1 MLSSITLGNPLLWP
15 TIQVLTALFAV
26 GGAGVVAVNVR
37 DLRKLPRHVF
47 TKRLFS
53 WALIA
58 PLFVTGAFVR
68 PVGLVMMLV
77 MVWQG
82 TREYAHLAGLDRAY
96 RNLAVACGV
105 GTVLVVA
112 LWPDA
117 FWVLPGAYLLAFT
130 AVPLL
135 TGRLDGAFEA
145 ASRGFLGTLYVAW
158 TLAHMVLLVQTW
170 GPGLQ
175 IALGLAI
182 ALSDVGAAV
191 VGMLFGHR
199 KLAPT
204 ISPNKTVAGVFGN
217 VVGAALGLW
226 LMRFALPADLSPAV
240 VTALALVVGLACLW
254 GDLIESF
261 IKRASGVKDAG
272 AWLPG
277 FGGLLDRVDSAILA
291 VPVAYYFLAFLC

>member
-182 ALSDVGAAV
+182 ALSDV
-191 VGMLFGHR
+191 
-199 KLAPT
+199 
-204 ISPNKTVAGVFGN
+204 FGN